1 MNAFQRPSRRGP
13 FVAACTGLVAV
24 AAIIQ
29 PPAVAAETRGDSES
43 IVKQSATWEVPDVTY
58 ERSAV
63 APQRTPADVLAC
75 GCEDS
80 AAACAEDTCCN
91 GSACHCGCG
100 SAHCGCGDLLGIRG
114 FLDRCDLI
122 QPTSACFGDFISPM
136 TNPVYFEDPRTL
148 TEARIIFLN
157 HKVPL
162 AAGGGDVQ
170 LYAMHIRAALTD
182 RLSFIATKD
191 GYIDS
196 QNALIDDGWADVSAG
211 LKYNLYCDPCMQR
224 IVSAGAVYDLP
235 VGSPDALQGNGNGT
249 FNLFLSGGA
258 ELFRNSHWVSG
269 TGVVLPADDTDES
282 TLFYWSNH
290 FDYYLGHCLYALTEF
305 NWYNYLESGAGGIPG
320 VEGGDLFNF
329 GSTGVTGNDI
339 VTGAFGMKYRPSYKT
354 EIGVAWEVPLTER
367 RDVLENRLTF
377 DWILRY

>member
-1 MNAFQRPSRRGP
+1 MDAFQRPSRRGQ
-13 FVAACTGLVAV
+13 FVAAWTGLVAV
-24 AAIIQ
+24 AVLVHT
-29 PPAVAAETRGDSES
+29 PAQAAGTHGASES
-43 IVKQSATWEVPDVTY
+43 IVKQSATWDVPDVSY
-58 ERSAV
+58 ESSVVMDR
-63 APQRTPADVLAC
+63 APAGVLAC
-75 GCEDS
+75 GCDDS
-80 AAACAEDTCCN
+80 VATCADDTCCCD
-91 GSACHCGCG
+91 GACHCG
-100 SAHCGCGDLLGIRG
+100 SAHCGCGGVLGIRG

-122 QPTSACFGDFISPM
+122 QPTSSCYGNFISPM

-170 LYAMHIRAALTD
+170 LYAMQVRAALTD

-191 GYIDS
+191 GYIVS

-211 LKYNLYCDPCMQR
+211 LKYNLYCDPCAQR
-224 IVSAGAVYDLP
+224 ILSAGAVYDLP
-235 VGSPDALQGNGNGT
+235 VGTPDALQGNGNGT

-258 ELFRNSHWVSG
+258 ELFCNSHWVSG

-282 TLFYWSNH
+282 TLFFWSNH
-290 FDYYLGHCLYALTEF
+290 FDYYLGRCLYAVTEV
-305 NWYNYLESGAGGIPG
+305 NWYNYLESGAGGIAG

-339 VTGAFGMKYRPSYKT
+339 VTGAFGLKYRPSYRT
-354 EIGVAWEVPLTER
+354 EVGVAWEVPLTER
-367 RDVLENRLTF
+367 RDVLENRITF